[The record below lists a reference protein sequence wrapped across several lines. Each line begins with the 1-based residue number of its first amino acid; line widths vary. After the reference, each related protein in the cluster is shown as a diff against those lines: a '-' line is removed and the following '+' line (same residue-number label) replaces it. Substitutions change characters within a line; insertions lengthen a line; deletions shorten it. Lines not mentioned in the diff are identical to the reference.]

1 MFTALARRGYR
12 EGGEG
17 AGGGNAQSQLV
28 MTELRRAAFF
38 EESHVCVPRGYFLST
53 YLPISDFI
61 PQHDDSLARTSYK
74 MNELLNRD

>member
-1 MFTALARRGYR
+1 MFTALARRGYEHR

-17 AGGGNAQSQLV
+17 AGGGGNAQPRLV

-38 EESHVCVPRGYFLST
+38 EESHVCVPRGYFLPT

-61 PQHDDSLARTSYK
+61 PRHDGSWRASRI
-74 MNELLNRD
+74 R